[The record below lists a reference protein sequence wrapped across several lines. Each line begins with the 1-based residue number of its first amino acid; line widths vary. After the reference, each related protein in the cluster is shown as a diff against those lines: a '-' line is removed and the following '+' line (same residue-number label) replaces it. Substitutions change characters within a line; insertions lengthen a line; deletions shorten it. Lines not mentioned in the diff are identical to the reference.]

1 MFYKMQINPKGERY
15 NICRQLSYRFA
26 SMITKAT
33 NTKIHKIENNI
44 LTHNQDY
51 SSYKMVANSNRQRK
65 ELLHEEERTSTKNL
79 TTVPNSKIIT
89 KTNSVTATYSK

>member
-1 MFYKMQINPKGERY
+1 MFYKMQINLKGERY

-51 SSYKMVANSNRQRK
+51 SSYKMVANSNRQLK
-65 ELLHEEERTSTKNL
+65 ELLHEEHTSTKNL
-79 TTVPNSKIIT
+79 NTVPNSNYYQDKFWR
-89 KTNSVTATYSK
+89 SYLL